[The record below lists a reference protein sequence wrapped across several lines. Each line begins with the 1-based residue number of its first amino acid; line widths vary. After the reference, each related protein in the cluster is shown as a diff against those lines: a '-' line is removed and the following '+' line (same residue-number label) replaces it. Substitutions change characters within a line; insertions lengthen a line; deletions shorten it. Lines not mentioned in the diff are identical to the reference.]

1 MDYEGLAK
9 EILTDVG
16 GKENINMAW
25 HCATR
30 LRFKLKDEAKA
41 QTEKIENLDGVVTV
55 VQSAGQYQVVIGNS
69 VANVFEPLSKLA
81 DLGNGGE
88 SATTTDEPVEKDSLI
103 DRFIGFISSVFT
115 PFLGAMAG
123 TGVLKG
129 LLTLLSVTGVL
140 KETSGAY
147 QIWYAAADGFFYFLP
162 VFLAITAARRL
173 KVNEFV
179 AIGLAVALLYP
190 NLVAAMGSK
199 TQLDFF
205 GIPVVSATYSSSV
218 IPILLAIWLLSYI
231 QPVFDKFFHE
241 SVRNIFTPMFSLALL
256 MPITVLAIGPLG
268 TGVGTVLSGAVE
280 AIYNVAPLIAGAI
293 MGALWEVFVIFG
305 VHWTFVPVITNT
317 IAVSGHDPLQP
328 ILTVAVIAQAGA
340 LLGVFLKTKNT
351 KLKSLSG
358 SATLSALLGITE
370 PGIYGVTLKLKKPFI
385 FAVIG
390 GAIGGAIAAVGGA
403 QATAMTLVSLLGVP
417 TFIGPGFMSAVIGL
431 GVGFIIPTVLTYF
444 FGVPAEEQTGT
455 DINETVSAG
464 EQLNAPIQGTIL
476 PLSAVKD
483 PVFASEA
490 MGKGLAIVPTNND
503 LVAPADATVAAVYP
517 SKHAIGLVTDA
528 GAEILLHIGIDTVQ
542 LDGQHFEQFVEQGQK
557 VKVGDKLVTFDRAA
571 IAAAGY
577 DTTVMMIV
585 TNTPNYTI
593 SETSETEAR
602 NAWVL
607 NLQTV

>member
-16 GKENINMAW
+16 GKENINTAW

-81 DLGNGGE
+81 GLGNGGE

-103 DRFIGFISSVFT
+103 NRFIGFISSVFT

-268 TGVGTVLSGAVE
+268 TGVGMVLSGAVE

-431 GVGFIIPTVLTYF
+431 GVGFVIPTVLTYF
-444 FGVPAEEQTGT
+444 FGVPAEEQTAT
-455 DINETVSAG
+455 DLNETVSVG

-557 VKVGDKLVTFDRAA
+557 VKAGDKLVTFDRAA

-607 NLQTV
+607 NLKAI